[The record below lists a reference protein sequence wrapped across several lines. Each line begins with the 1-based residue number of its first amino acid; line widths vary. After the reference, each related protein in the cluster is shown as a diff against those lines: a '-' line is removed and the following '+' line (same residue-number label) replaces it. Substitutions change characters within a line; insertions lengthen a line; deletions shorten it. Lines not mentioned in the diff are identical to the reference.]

1 MIQLSREVNKGNSFV
16 SNLNKAKTPLAN
28 LQSRGSSK
36 DIFPT
41 QEQVEFARDMA
52 RRKHT
57 KETQIMIDT
66 REKFTKR
73 FQFDKLS
80 HQMMSGTPTET

>member
-1 MIQLSREVNKGNSFV
+1 MIQLSREVNKPNSFV
-16 SNLNKAKTPLAN
+16 SSLQKPSTKTPNAN
-28 LQSRGSSK
+28 NITSSR

-41 QEQVEFARDMA
+41 KEQLEYARDMA
-52 RRKHT
+52 RRKHS

-80 HQMMSGTPTET
+80 H